1 MLKIILFLLVILF
14 LFYIGNLFN
23 LGNRFNC
30 YSQNQ
35 NSFKIYENFQHFQDN
50 NNLFL
55 FDKDSKSRFN
65 FLSLEPKVI
74 NYLQLKNTHKT
85 EVKINCQMSF
95 FNIKLFEF
103 FNKQQNILKLKKI
116 NPEEQFNN
124 QLSINQEDNILF
136 NSYLKRK
143 NSLKSYTPISN
154 LWFIIGLN
162 KLYFFFITNIPNISN
177 ISLIRKFSKIGAL
190 NNYDLIRLQRLNNI
204 LGIKLNI
211 IKYKN
216 KKEMF
221 QDLEKNNIKF
231 IFITSDK
238 YDLEE
243 FINKNPDFLLISIDK
258 KYHSIISYVFKVIFF
273 DEKKFTFKKKI
284 ISLSTCYSKEV
295 LVINNIN
302 NYDRVYLF
310 LILLVENLKKI
321 NYFTQSR
328 FLDILNEENL
338 SFCSPFF
345 QYHPAAR
352 NFWINRGKVVIQ

>member
-14 LFYIGNLFN
+14 LFYIGNFFN

-35 NSFKIYENFQHFQDN
+35 DSFKIYENFQDD
-50 NNLFL
+50 NNLFFL
-55 FDKDSKSRFN
+55 DKDSKSRLN
-65 FLSLEPKVI
+65 FLNLEPKVI
-74 NYLQLKNTHKT
+74 NYPQLKNSHKT
-85 EVKINCQMSF
+85 ELKISCQINF

-103 FNKQQNILKLKKI
+103 FNKQQNILKLQKI
-116 NPEEQFNN
+116 NPEEKFNN
-124 QLSINQEDNILF
+124 QLSIVQEDNILF

-143 NSLKSYTPISN
+143 NSLKSYTHISN

-162 KLYFFFITNIPNISN
+162 KLYFFFITNTTNISN
-177 ISLIRKFSKIGAL
+177 ISLIKKFSKIGAL
-190 NNYDLIRLQRLNNI
+190 DNYDLIRLQKLINI
-204 LGIKLNI
+204 LGINLNI

-221 QDLEKNNIKF
+221 KDLEKNNIKF

-238 YDLEE
+238 NDMEE
-243 FINKNPDFLLISIDK
+243 LLNKNPDFLLISIDK
-258 KYHSIISYVFKVIFF
+258 KYHSMISYIFKVIFF
-273 DEKKFTFKKKI
+273 DKITFKKKT
-284 ISLSTCYSKEV
+284 ISLSTCYLKEI

-302 NYDRVYLF
+302 NYNRVYLF
-310 LILLVENLKKI
+310 LILLVHNLKKI

-328 FLDILNEENL
+328 FFDILNEENL

-352 NFWINRGKVVIQ
+352 NFWISRGKIVVE